1 MRELNGENM
10 RNLVEKTERLTR
22 LNVQH
27 VADIRVVLY
36 EKAKLGINAYGDL
49 SSACLEARNTQRQA
63 CDKEHPLKWHST
75 H

>member
-1 MRELNGENM
+1 M
-10 RNLVEKTERLTR
+10 RNLVERVKRLSR
-22 LNVQH
+22 LNVQHVQH